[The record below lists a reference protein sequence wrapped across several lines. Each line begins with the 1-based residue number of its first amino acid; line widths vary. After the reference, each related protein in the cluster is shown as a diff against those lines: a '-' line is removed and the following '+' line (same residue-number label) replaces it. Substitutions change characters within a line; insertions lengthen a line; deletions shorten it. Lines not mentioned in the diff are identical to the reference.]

1 MDDAGADRIAAVVAA
16 NMHAIHLALA
26 PIIGDRGVSALY
38 RRALALHDGG
48 LGIGLALV
56 HELVA
61 AHHGTVTANSEGRN
75 QGSGFTVVLPWMDAP
90 TRDRER
96 SR

>member
-1 MDDAGADRIAAVVAA
+1 MGRCAIEARSDAIASVLSELALDDAGADRIAAVVAA

-48 LGIGLALV
+48 LGIGLARC
-56 HELVA
+56 A
-61 AHHGTVTANSEGRN
+61 TGRRAPRHGNGQQRRAEPG
-75 QGSGFTVVLPWMDAP
+75 
-90 TRDRER
+90 
-96 SR
+96 